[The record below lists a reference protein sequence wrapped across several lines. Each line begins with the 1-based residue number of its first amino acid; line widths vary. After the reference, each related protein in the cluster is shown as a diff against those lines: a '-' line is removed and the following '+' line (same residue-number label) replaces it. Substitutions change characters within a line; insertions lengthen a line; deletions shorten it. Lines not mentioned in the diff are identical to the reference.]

1 MPDICLSPI
10 AWVHNSKNIIDYDC
24 WGGVISELR
33 LYPSMPDESL
43 EGIEAFSH
51 AEIIFIFHLVEEEK
65 IVHGAR
71 HPRENN
77 AWPKVGILAQ
87 RGRLRPNRIGLS
99 IVRILQREGR
109 SLFVTDLDAVN
120 GSPVL
125 DIKPVM
131 DEFLPRGQ
139 VKQPNWSHELMA
151 DYWNPATENADDNK
165 SPTKP

>member
-10 AWVHNSKNIIDYDC
+10 AWVHNFQNTIEDDH

-33 LYPSMPDESL
+33 LDACMPDESL
-43 EGIEAFSH
+43 DGIEAFSH
-51 AEIIFIFHLVEEEK
+51 AEIIFIFHLVKEEK
-65 IVHGAR
+65 IVYGAR
-71 HPRENN
+71 HPRENS

-99 IVRILQREGR
+99 VVRILRREGR

-120 GSPVL
+120 SSPVL

-131 DEFLPRGQ
+131 NEFLPREQ
-139 VKQPNWSHELMA
+139 IKQPNWSHELMA
-151 DYWNPATENADDNK
+151 DYWNPATENADDNE
-165 SPTKP
+165 SPGKI